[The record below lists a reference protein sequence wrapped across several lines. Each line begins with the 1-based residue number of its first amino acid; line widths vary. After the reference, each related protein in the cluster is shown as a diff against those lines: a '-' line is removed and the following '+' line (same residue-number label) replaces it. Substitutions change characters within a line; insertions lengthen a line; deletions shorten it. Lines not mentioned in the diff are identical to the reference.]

1 MNQYD
6 EMKSLLSASKRM
18 LGKENLKES
27 RETLKRM
34 GLLNEQEEKV
44 VTDLTDEPVNIGADI
59 EDEID
64 IETTPKE
71 DKSESYRVSGGI
83 VTLHGKDKQE
93 LELSTEEK
101 SSFQETMDDFVE
113 QVSDLS
119 DFGTLHIYPN
129 NVEWSGKV
137 IDFDLEFFYSIGENN
152 GVYVN
157 GDMIKLDDSLIEL
170 INKLTSYYEQFKS
183 KWAKVLSQ
191 RKKTKNI
198 DSTEE

>member
-6 EMKSLLSASKRM
+6 EMKNLLKASREM
-18 LGKENLKES
+18 LGKSDLNES
-27 RETLKRM
+27 RKSLIKA
-34 GLLNEQEEKV
+34 GLINEQEEV
-44 VTDLTDEPVNIGADI
+44 VTDLTDEPVNIDVDS
-59 EDEID
+59 EEEID
-64 IETTPKE
+64 IETTPTE
-71 DKSESYRVSGGI
+71 DKSQSYRVSGGI

-93 LELSTEEK
+93 LEMTTEEK
-101 SSFQETMDDFVE
+101 IAFQETMDDFVE

-157 GDMIKLDDSLIEL
+157 GDMIKLDESLVEL

-183 KWAKVLSQ
+183 KWAKVLAS
-191 RKKTKNI
+191 RKKTKNV
-198 DSTEE
+198 DSE

>member
-6 EMKSLLSASKRM
+6 EMKSLLEASRKM
-18 LGKENLKES
+18 LGKDNLNESRDTLKE
-27 RETLKRM
+27 M
-34 GLLNEQEEKV
+34 GLINEQESV
-44 VTDLTDEPVNIGADI
+44 VTDLSDEPVNIDVDS
-59 EDEID
+59 EEEID
-64 IETTPKE
+64 IETTPDE

-83 VTLHGKDKQE
+83 ITLHGKDKQD

-101 SSFQETMDDFVE
+101 TAFQETMDDFVD

-152 GVYVN
+152 GVYIN
-157 GDMIKLDDSLIEL
+157 GDMYKLDESLIEL
-170 INKLTSYYEQFKS
+170 INKFTFYYQHFKS
-183 KWAKVLSQ
+183 KWAKVLAS
-191 RKKTKNI
+191 RKKTRNV
-198 DSTEE
+198 DSEE

>member
-6 EMKSLLSASKRM
+6 EMKSLLEASRKM
-18 LGKENLKES
+18 LGKDKLNES
-27 RETLKRM
+27 RETLKEM
-34 GLLNEQEEKV
+34 GLIKEQESV
-44 VTDLTDEPVNIGADI
+44 VTDLSDEPVNIDVDS
-59 EDEID
+59 EEEID
-64 IETTPKE
+64 IETTPDE

-83 VTLHGKDKQE
+83 VTLHGKDKQD

-101 SSFQETMDDFVE
+101 MAFQETMDDFVD

-152 GVYVN
+152 GVYIN
-157 GDMIKLDDSLIEL
+157 GDMIKLDESLVEL
-170 INKLTSYYEQFKS
+170 INKLTSYYQQFKS
-183 KWAKVLSQ
+183 KWAKVLAS
-191 RKKTKNI
+191 RKKTRTVG
-198 DSTEE
+198 TEE

>member
-6 EMKSLLSASKRM
+6 EMKSLLNASRRM
-18 LGKENLKES
+18 LGKDNLTES
-27 RETLKRM
+27 RDTLKKM
-34 GLLNEQEEKV
+34 GLINEQESV
-44 VTDLTDEPVNIGADI
+44 VTDLSDEPVNIDVDS
-59 EDEID
+59 EEEIN
-64 IETTPKE
+64 IETTPDE
-71 DKSESYRVSGGI
+71 DKSQSYRVSGGI
-83 VTLHGKDKQE
+83 VTLHGKDKQQ

-101 SSFQETMDDFVE
+101 IAFQETMDDFVE

-157 GDMIKLDDSLIEL
+157 GDMIKLDDSLVEL
-170 INKLTSYYEQFKS
+170 INKLTVYYQQFKS
-183 KWAKVLSQ
+183 KWAKILAS
-191 RKKTKNI
+191 RKKTRNV
-198 DSTEE
+198 DSEE

>member
-6 EMKSLLSASKRM
+6 EMKNLLKASREM
-18 LGKENLKES
+18 LGKSDLNES
-27 RETLKRM
+27 RKSLIKA
-34 GLLNEQEEKV
+34 GLINEQEEV
-44 VTDLTDEPVNIGADI
+44 VTDLTDEPVNVDVDS
-59 EDEID
+59 EEEID
-64 IETTPKE
+64 IETTPDE
-71 DKSESYRVSGGI
+71 DKSQSYRVSGGI

-93 LELSTEEK
+93 LELSSEEK
-101 SSFQETMDDFVE
+101 MAFQETMDDFVE

-157 GDMIKLDDSLIEL
+157 GDMIKLDESLVEL

-183 KWAKVLSQ
+183 KWAKVLAS
-191 RKKTKNI
+191 RKKTRNV
-198 DSTEE
+198 DSE

>member
-6 EMKSLLSASKRM
+6 EMKNLLKASREM
-18 LGKENLKES
+18 LGKSDLNES
-27 RETLKRM
+27 RKSLIKA
-34 GLLNEQEEKV
+34 GLINEQEEV
-44 VTDLTDEPVNIGADI
+44 VTDLTNEPVNVDVDS
-59 EDEID
+59 EEEID
-64 IETTPKE
+64 IETTPTE
-71 DKSESYRVSGGI
+71 DKSQSYRVSGGI

-93 LELSTEEK
+93 LEMTTEEK
-101 SSFQETMDDFVE
+101 IAFQETMDDFVE

-119 DFGTLHIYPN
+119 DFGTLHIYPD

-157 GDMIKLDDSLIEL
+157 GDMIKLDESLVEL

-183 KWAKVLSQ
+183 KWAKVLAS
-191 RKKTKNI
+191 RKKTKNV
-198 DSTEE
+198 DSE

>member
-6 EMKSLLSASKRM
+6 EMKNLLKASREM
-18 LGKENLKES
+18 LGKSDLRES
-27 RETLKRM
+27 RESLVRA
-34 GLLNEQEEKV
+34 GLINEQEEV
-44 VTDLTDEPVNIGADI
+44 VTDLTDEPVNIDVDS
-59 EDEID
+59 EEEID
-64 IETTPKE
+64 IETTPDE
-71 DKSESYRVSGGI
+71 DKSQSYRVSGGI

-93 LELSTEEK
+93 LELSSEEK
-101 SSFQETMDDFVE
+101 MAFQETMDDFVE

-157 GDMIKLDDSLIEL
+157 GDMIKLDESLVEL
-170 INKLTSYYEQFKS
+170 INKLTAYYEQFKS
-183 KWAKVLSQ
+183 KWAKVLAS
-191 RKKTKNI
+191 RKKTRNI
-198 DSTEE
+198 DSE

>member
-6 EMKSLLSASKRM
+6 EMKNLLKVSREM
-18 LGKENLKES
+18 LGKSDLKES
-27 RETLKRM
+27 RESLVRA
-34 GLLNEQEEKV
+34 GLINEQEEV
-44 VTDLTDEPVNIGADI
+44 VTDLTDEPVNIDVDS
-59 EDEID
+59 EEEID
-64 IETTPKE
+64 IETTPDE
-71 DKSESYRVSGGI
+71 DKSQSYRVSGGI

-93 LELSTEEK
+93 LELSSEEK
-101 SSFQETMDDFVE
+101 MAFQETMDDFVE
-113 QVSDLS
+113 NVSDLS

-157 GDMIKLDDSLIEL
+157 GDMIKLDESLVEL

-183 KWAKVLSQ
+183 KWAKVLAS
-191 RKKTKNI
+191 RKKTRNV
-198 DSTEE
+198 DSE

>member
-6 EMKSLLSASKRM
+6 EMKSLLEASRKM
-18 LGKENLKES
+18 LGKDNLNESRDTLKE
-27 RETLKRM
+27 M
-34 GLLNEQEEKV
+34 GLIKEQESV
-44 VTDLTDEPVNIGADI
+44 VTDLSDEPVNIDVDS
-59 EDEID
+59 EEEID
-64 IETTPKE
+64 IETTPDE

-101 SSFQETMDDFVE
+101 MAFQETMDDFVD

-152 GVYVN
+152 GVYIN
-157 GDMIKLDDSLIEL
+157 GDMIKLDDSLVEL
-170 INKLTSYYEQFKS
+170 INKLTAYYQQFKS
-183 KWAKVLSQ
+183 KWAKILAS
-191 RKKTKNI
+191 RKKTRNI
-198 DSTEE
+198 ETEE

>member
-6 EMKSLLSASKRM
+6 EMKNLLKASREM
-18 LGKENLKES
+18 LGKSDLNES
-27 RETLKRM
+27 RKSLIKA
-34 GLLNEQEEKV
+34 GLINEQEEV
-44 VTDLTDEPVNIGADI
+44 VTDLTNEPVNVDVDS
-59 EDEID
+59 EEEID
-64 IETTPKE
+64 IETTPTE
-71 DKSESYRVSGGI
+71 DKSQSYRVSGGI

-93 LELSTEEK
+93 LEMTTEEK
-101 SSFQETMDDFVE
+101 IAFQETMDDFVE

-157 GDMIKLDDSLIEL
+157 GDMIKLDESLVEL

-183 KWAKVLSQ
+183 KWAKVLAS
-191 RKKTKNI
+191 RKKTRNV
-198 DSTEE
+198 DSE

>member
-6 EMKSLLSASKRM
+6 EMKNLLKASREM
-18 LGKENLKES
+18 MGKGDLNES
-27 RETLKRM
+27 RKSLIKA
-34 GLLNEQEEKV
+34 GLINEQEEV
-44 VTDLTDEPVNIGADI
+44 VTDLTDEPVNIDVDS
-59 EDEID
+59 EEEID
-64 IETTPKE
+64 IETTPDE
-71 DKSESYRVSGGI
+71 DKSQSYRVSGGI

-93 LELSTEEK
+93 LELSSEEK
-101 SSFQETMDDFVE
+101 MAFQETMDDFVE

-157 GDMIKLDDSLIEL
+157 GDMIKLDESLVEL

-183 KWAKVLSQ
+183 KWAKVLAS
-191 RKKTKNI
+191 RKKTKNV
-198 DSTEE
+198 DSE

>member
-27 RETLKRM
+27 RETLRRM

-44 VTDLTDEPVNIGADI
+44 VTDLTDEPINIGADI